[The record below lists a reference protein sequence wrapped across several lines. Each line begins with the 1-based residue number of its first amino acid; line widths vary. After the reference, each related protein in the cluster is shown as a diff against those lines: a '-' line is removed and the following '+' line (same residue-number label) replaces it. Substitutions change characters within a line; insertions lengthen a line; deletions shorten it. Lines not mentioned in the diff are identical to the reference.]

1 MKVLHVIT
9 GLSQGGAESALFRL
23 VTSQH
28 SKVKS
33 VVVSMMDLGVY
44 GHLLKKSGIEVHM
57 LAMPRGKITISG
69 LKKLWK
75 LIKHLKPDVVQTWMY
90 HADLIGGII
99 ARLAGL
105 KAIAWGIVN
114 FNLNSDGASFST
126 RVAAKLCASLSGIVP
141 TLIISCSERAVS
153 SHVDVGYQKN
163 KFIII
168 PLGYDLSLYNENQFS
183 RKIIREKW
191 GFSEEHIVLGCLA
204 RWDPQKDHRNLL
216 IAIELLRD
224 KYPFVKLV
232 LAGPGIDQRNNELV
246 TLIKQTNGD
255 EDRIILGGLVD
266 DVPSVMNAF
275 DIHILSSMG
284 EAFPN
289 VVAEAMACCTPC
301 VVTDVGDAAAIV
313 GNTGWVAP
321 PKNHVLLAEVIEKAI
336 QEVSQTEL
344 WQLRRKA
351 SRERIVE
358 NYSMR
363 QMNET
368 YEKEWRIIS
377 SNTI

>member
-44 GHLLKKSGIEVHM
+44 GHLLKKSGVEVHM
-57 LAMPRGKITISG
+57 LGMPRGKITISG
-69 LKKLWK
+69 LIKLWK
-75 LIKHLKPDVVQTWMY
+75 IIKHLKPDVAQTWMY

-99 ARLAGL
+99 ARLAGV
-105 KAIAWGIVN
+105 KAVAWGIVN

-126 RVAAKLCASLSGIVP
+126 RVAAKLCALFSGIVP
-141 TLIISCSERAVS
+141 TSIISCSERAVS
-153 SHVDVGYQKN
+153 SHIDVGYQKN
-163 KFIII
+163 KFKII
-168 PLGYDLSLYNENQFS
+168 PLGYDLSLYNENQSS
-183 RKIIREKW
+183 RKTIREKW
-191 GFSEEHIVLGCLA
+191 GFSEEHVVLGCLA

-216 IAIELLRD
+216 MAIQSL
-224 KYPFVKLV
+224 KNNYPNLKLI
-232 LAGPGIDQRNNELV
+232 LAGPGIDQNNDELV
-246 TLIKQTNGD
+246 SLIMQTNQD
-255 EDRIILGGLVD
+255 TDRIVLEGLVD
-266 DVPSVMNAF
+266 DVPSLMTAF

-301 VVTDVGDAAAIV
+301 VVTDVGDAAVIV
-313 GNTGWVAP
+313 GDTGWVAP
-321 PKNHVLLAEVIEKAI
+321 PKNYILLAEVIEKAI
-336 QEVSQTEL
+336 NEVSHTDL

-351 SRERIVE
+351 SRDRIVE

-363 QMNET
+363 RMNES
-368 YEKEWRIIS
+368 YEKEWRNIS